1 MSGISALNIAKDSLL
16 SHQTAINVTGSNIA
30 NVNTEGYTRQRP
42 IFCTVGSS
50 NIGAGQV
57 QYGVEVDQIQRIYD
71 QFITYQIHEQ
81 NQDIGYTEAKK
92 EQLERIEIIL
102 NETTG
107 EGIDDLFNK
116 FWNAWEDLSANPSG
130 QTEREALV
138 SVTQS
143 LTYVFRSYSSELVT
157 LQKDVNSNISAL
169 VDTINSDLSSIAA
182 LNQKITQNATGKGDT
197 NIFRDER
204 DKIVKELAGIIEI
217 NYFEDASG
225 ALNIFISNGL
235 ALVEEGR
242 YNSLAVETNEDTYY
256 DIIFEDAPG
265 VAINSNITTGK
276 IAGLLEIRD
285 TTTVS
290 YLSSLNTLAAELVQ
304 EVNDKHQEGFDT
316 SGNLGGNFFDATKTT
331 ALTIEVD
338 AAIIADVNKIAAS
351 ETVNGD
357 GNNALNIAGL
367 RDELVLNSGSSTFI
381 DYYSSFIGTVGQD
394 VLYADR
400 AFEHNTDL
408 MEQLTSKRESVSG
421 VSIDEEMMSLI
432 KYQTGYTAAARLCT
446 TVQALVDDL
455 LGLVG

>member
-16 SHQTAINVTGSNIA
+16 SHQTAINITGSNIA

-42 IFCTVGSS
+42 IFCTLGSA
-50 NIGAGQV
+50 NVEGGQV

-71 QFITYQIHEQ
+71 QFIIYQIHEK
-81 NQDIGYTEAKK
+81 NQDIGYTEARK
-92 EQLERIEIIL
+92 EQLERIEIIF

-107 EGIDDLFNK
+107 EGIDDLFNE

-130 QTEREALV
+130 QTEREVLV

-157 LQKDVNSNISAL
+157 LQKDVNSKISEL
-169 VDTINSDLSSIAA
+169 VDQINSDLSSIAE
-182 LNQKITQNATGKGDT
+182 LNQRITQNATGKGDT
-197 NIFRDER
+197 NVFRDER
-204 DKIVKELAGIIEI
+204 DKIVKELAGMIDI

-242 YNSLAVETNEDTYY
+242 YNALAVETNEDTYY
-256 DIIFEDAPG
+256 DIIFEDTPG
-265 VAINSNITTGK
+265 VAINSDITSGE

-285 TTTVS
+285 TTAVS

-316 SGNLGGNFFDATKTT
+316 SGNLGGAFFDATKTT

-367 RDELVLNSGSSTFI
+367 RDALVLNSGNSTFI

-400 AFEHNTDL
+400 AYEHNSDL
-408 MEQLTSKRESVSG
+408 MEQLNSKRESVSG
-421 VSIDEEMMSLI
+421 VSVDEEMMNLI
-432 KYQTGYTAAARLCT
+432 KYQTGYTAAAKLCT
-446 TVQALVDDL
+446 TVQELVDDL
-455 LGLVG
+455 LDLIG